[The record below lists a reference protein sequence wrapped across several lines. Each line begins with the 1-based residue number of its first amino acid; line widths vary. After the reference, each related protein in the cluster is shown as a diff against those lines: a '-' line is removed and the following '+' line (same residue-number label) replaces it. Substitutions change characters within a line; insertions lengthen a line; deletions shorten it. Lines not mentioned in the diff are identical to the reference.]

1 MNYFPDIKE
10 AYSEYT
16 ESGNGSVGHLN
27 RVNLIECDF
36 KCPCANIRL
45 CSSQENGVGF
55 DFSDIVL
62 EMREHKLT
70 TKEGFLR
77 CRGRENMGRH
87 QTRSCG
93 NHIQYKITIQYA

>member
-16 ESGNGSVGHLN
+16 ESGNGPVGDLN
-27 RVNLIECDF
+27 KVNLIECDF
-36 KCPCANIRL
+36 RCPCANIGL
-45 CSSQENGVGF
+45 CSSQKNGVGF
-55 DFSDIVL
+55 DFVDVVL
-62 EMREHKLT
+62 EMRKDKLT
-70 TKEGFLR
+70 TKEGFLH

-93 NHIQYKITIQYA
+93 NNIKYKIIMQYA